1 MKIGD
6 VIKEFRTTRKIT
18 QQEMADMCGV
28 SKSYISLLESG
39 KSSRSSDTPINPSI
53 EVVNRM
59 AQVMGTSVDEL
70 IDSVDGDQGISLI
83 PSPPITDSDIKFA
96 LFDGDSGVTDEQYEE
111 VKRFA
116 RYIKD
121 RDRIDK

>member
-39 KSSRSSDTPINPSI
+39 KSSRSDTPINPSI

-59 AQVMGTSVDEL
+59 AQVMGISVDDL
-70 IDSVDGDQGISLI
+70 VDTVDGDQGISLL
-83 PSPPITDSDIKFA
+83 PSPPITDADIKFA
-96 LFDGDSGVTDEQYEE
+96 LFDGDSDITDEQYEE
-111 VKRFA
+111 VRRFA
-116 RYIKD
+116 RYIKE